1 MHFPPD
7 QDDATQLNGHGKRP
21 LDCRGED
28 EEEKH
33 AVGGPDLAAD
43 EEDRDNS
50 ESLSSSELRGDE
62 SVFDDSY
69 LRHEERLRLT
79 EMLEKKEQRHATSTG
94 KVKLPYEMLI
104 NKLVDSLET
113 PEMVKHKFLPLPDQI
128 FQPEKPQL
136 VKSEEGDKIK
146 DVGQNDTPNGD
157 CHLDVFSQLYQCQK
171 TSISELPMT

>member
-1 MHFPPD
+1 M
-7 QDDATQLNGHGKRP
+7 
-21 LDCRGED
+21 GED
-28 EEEKH
+28 TENELSLSRDDDSDLSIYGEEEEEKH

-113 PEMVKHKFLPLPDQI
+113 PEMVKQKFLPLPDQI

-136 VKSEEGDKIK
+136 LKSEEGDRIK
-146 DVGQNDTPNGD
+146 EEGQKDAPNGD
-157 CHLDVFSQLYQCQK
+157 CHLDVFS
-171 TSISELPMT
+171 